1 MTHRA
6 AGVLIVSLNGGLC
19 GCLVNGVHQIH
30 SRTPL
35 EPGHAIVVVGLGLN
49 SPRAYPYSVSLD
61 EYSLKNN
68 QITGNC
74 FHYNHIEA
82 SVPSG
87 QKDVK
92 YLAFVV
98 PAGVYVFS
106 GFNAAPAA
114 HPLPRPAAFSAP
126 SGGVVYF
133 GNYIAMED
141 GSVELRSNLDA
152 ASSAVAGVIP
162 KLSTLSQ
169 AEPEPTVQHG
179 SVFLCTP

>member
-1 MTHRA
+1 M
-6 AGVLIVSLNGGLC
+6 
-19 GCLVNGVHQIH
+19 
-30 SRTPL
+30 PL
-35 EPGHAIVVVGLGLN
+35 EPGHAIVVVGVGVD
-49 SPRAYPYSVSLD
+49 SPRAGPYSVSLD
-61 EYSLKNN
+61 EYSLKNKK
-68 QITGNC
+68 ITGTC

-106 GFNAAPAA
+106 GFNAATAA
-114 HPLPRPAAFSAP
+114 HPLPRPAAFIAP

-133 GNYIAMED
+133 GDYIGMED

-152 ASSAVAGVIP
+152 ASSEVAGVIP